1 MKLGL
6 FMMPMHP
13 PEKPHADAY
22 ELDID
27 TLVAADQLGYDEAWL
42 GEHFTSAWENIP
54 APDLILAAALQHTK
68 RIRLG
73 TGVACLPNHN
83 PVVLAH
89 RIAQLDQMARGRFL
103 WGVGAGAV
111 PHRFGHRPG

>member
-22 ELDID
+22 DLDVQ

-42 GEHFTSAWENIP
+42 GEHFTSGWENIP
-54 APDLILAAALQHTK
+54 APT
-68 RIRLG
+68 
-73 TGVACLPNHN
+73 
-83 PVVLAH
+83 
-89 RIAQLDQMARGRFL
+89 
-103 WGVGAGAV
+103 
-111 PHRFGHRPG
+111 